1 MSRQP
6 SPPTLRTRLQAVRA
20 ELAMTGRAARDI
32 LQAHPQ
38 RVALAVG
45 LALMGSG
52 IAAYAIAPGTPDP
65 ALSPQ
70 ATLTIALQTDAASQ
84 AQALDD
90 QPVLLYRTARVHR
103 SDTVQTLLRR
113 LGVTD
118 PATLR
123 QLSADSQ
130 MRGLVLSNDGAEISA
145 QVDSAGQLHQLQ
157 GNLALAPQRMAA
169 NTSPAKVSPS
179 SMRAEPAAPAD
190 VAWQRLT
197 LTPSADGWS
206 KALAP
211 LAMQTQTRLAAGEI
225 RGTLASAAQNA
236 DLPSTVTAQLG
247 RIFADRL
254 NLKRD
259 LRRGDRFAVVYE
271 MLAVD
276 GRPVRAGRV
285 LAAEITSRGKSVQ
298 ALWFAPRGAPGL
310 ASYYTPQGRSLN
322 RVFLASPMP
331 GAKITSH
338 FGLRFDPVAKRRQL
352 HEGVDFQAAIGTP
365 VRTVADGR
373 VVKAGQETGYGNI
386 VEIDHPG
393 GFETVYAHLSKLDV
407 HTGEQVTAGQVIAR
421 SGNTGWSTGAHL
433 HFEFQVKGQAVDP
446 QKMAQYVPPSQA
458 LPSGE
463 IASFMASTALLST
476 QLAQAAGSGSKLA
489 SATPAGAP
497 AGSVQAD

>member
-1 MSRQP
+1 MTRLP
-6 SPPTLRTRLQAVRA
+6 SPQTFRARLHAMRA
-20 ELAMTGRAARDI
+20 ELAQSSRAARDV
-32 LQAHPQ
+32 LQAHPR

-70 ATLTIALQTDAASQ
+70 TTLTIALQTDAASQ

-90 QPVLLYRTARVHR
+90 QPVVLYRTTQANR
-103 SDTVQTLLRR
+103 SDTVQTLLKR

-130 MRGLVLSNDGAEISA
+130 MRSLVLSNTGAEISA
-145 QVDSAGQLHQLQ
+145 QVDSAGQLRQLQ
-157 GNLALAPQRMAA
+157 GNLALAPPQRTAA
-169 NTSPAKVSPS
+169 DAPSTKASPKGVQADS
-179 SMRAEPAAPAD
+179 AAPAD
-190 VAWQRLT
+190 AVWQRLT
-197 LTPSADGWS
+197 LLPSADGWS
-206 KALAP
+206 KTLTP
-211 LAMQTQTRLAAGEI
+211 LALRTQTRVAAGEI
-225 RGTLASAAQNA
+225 RGTLASAAQSA
-236 DLPSTVTAQLG
+236 DLPSTVMAQLG

-271 MLAVD
+271 MLTVD
-276 GRPVRAGRV
+276 GRPVRTGRV

-310 ASYYTPQGRSLN
+310 ASYYTPQGHSLN
-322 RVFLASPMP
+322 RVFLPSPMP
-331 GAKITSH
+331 GAKITSR
-338 FGLRFDPVAKRRQL
+338 FGMRFDPVVKRMQL
-352 HEGVDFQAAIGTP
+352 HEGVDFQAAVGTP

-386 VEIDHPG
+386 VKIDHPG

-407 HTGEQVTAGQVIAR
+407 HAGQQVTAGQIIAK

-433 HFEFQVKGQAVDP
+433 HFEFQVKGQVVDP
-446 QKMAQYVPPSQA
+446 LKMAQYVPPSQA

-463 IASFMASTALLST
+463 RASFMAATALLST
-476 QLAQAAGSGSKLA
+476 QLAQAAGSGSRLA
-489 SATPAGAP
+489 SATKLVP
-497 AGSVQAD
+497 STQAD